1 MDAMTYTAAR
11 NQLAKTMD
19 KVNDDGAP
27 VLITRQSGRPAVLM
41 SLEDFN
47 AYEETAHLLSSPRNA
62 ARLRRATRTLK
73 AGKGRARK
81 LVR

>member
-1 MDAMTYTAAR
+1 
-11 NQLAKTMD
+11 
-19 KVNDDGAP
+19 
-27 VLITRQSGRPAVLM
+27 M

-47 AYEETAHLLSSPRNA
+47 AYEETAHLPGSPRNA
-62 ARLRRATRTLK
+62 ARLQRATRTLK